1 MIIMYLEQALS
12 LFRFRVCVIQSI
24 PRPSNLM
31 MLVIMMMMMML
42 TAMSDDDE
50 NENVDEQ
57 DDDAS
62 YEGYVS

>member
-31 MLVIMMMMMML
+31 MLVIMMMMML

>member
-31 MLVIMMMMMML
+31 MLVIMMMMML

-50 NENVDEQ
+50 N
-57 DDDAS
+57 
-62 YEGYVS
+62 

>member
-31 MLVIMMMMMML
+31 MLVIMMMML

-50 NENVDEQ
+50 N
-57 DDDAS
+57 
-62 YEGYVS
+62 

>member
-31 MLVIMMMMMML
+31 MLVIMMMML
-42 TAMSDDDE
+42 TAMFDDDE
-50 NENVDEQ
+50 N
-57 DDDAS
+57 
-62 YEGYVS
+62 

>member
-1 MIIMYLEQALS
+1 MVIMYLEQALS

-31 MLVIMMMMMML
+31 MLVIMMML

-50 NENVDEQ
+50 N
-57 DDDAS
+57 
-62 YEGYVS
+62 